1 LYFPLIEKEIEIDF
15 AVFVGCRLHTLLH
28 YEQNMGASQGKSN
41 MEQTEEARRWAENK
55 DNEVATLY
63 GENIKLTNEM
73 RLLQAEVQAM
83 KLTMEQDFRQ
93 RQAEQLKTVQAYE
106 ESLKR
111 LLEETEAVK
120 QEMMKLKAEEQRKAD
135 VARVLAS
142 ARGNY

>member
-1 LYFPLIEKEIEIDF
+1 
-15 AVFVGCRLHTLLH
+15 
-28 YEQNMGASQGKSN
+28 MGASQGKSN

-73 RLLQAEVQAM
+73 RLLQAEFQAM
-83 KLTMEQDFRQ
+83 KLTMEQEFGQ
-93 RQAEQLKTVQAYE
+93 RQAEQLKTLQAYE

-135 VARVLAS
+135 VARVLAF

>member
-1 LYFPLIEKEIEIDF
+1 
-15 AVFVGCRLHTLLH
+15 
-28 YEQNMGASQGKSN
+28 MGASQGKSN

-93 RQAEQLKTVQAYE
+93 RQAEQLKTLQVYE
-106 ESLKR
+106 ASLKQ

-135 VARVLAS
+135 VARVHAF